1 MNALNYIGKD
11 LNGESWENICISCYR
26 LRYQTEHFTPI
37 SASEGGDAGIE
48 GFTHSGIVIQCYCP
62 EKNYTDDE
70 AYEKIR
76 DKMTTDI
83 GKLLN
88 LKYRDRLVAF
98 GVPTIKE
105 WHLVIPE
112 QKDSRIVKHAE
123 TKRNEVL
130 NTKSE
135 NPDDY
140 QYISEDFKIVVKCA
154 NDFAPEIAKI
164 ILSPYKEYIIQLDK
178 LDISKEDISN
188 CESDK
193 VSNVKRKVHAI
204 IANQTIDISQEK
216 ELVELFIK
224 EYLEGK
230 YHMNE
235 LRITLPEVYEQIFRL
250 ERNCKE
256 EAKLKILLSSQTD
269 NHKTFNKILDDFENK
284 LRTQFSES
292 LDVTTID
299 ILKRDLIASWLADCS
314 LEFRS

>member
-1 MNALNYIGKD
+1 MNALDYLGKN
-11 LNGESWENICISCYR
+11 LNGESWEEICVSCYR
-26 LRYQTEHFTPI
+26 LRYQNEHFTPI

-48 GFTHSGIVIQCYCP
+48 GFTHSRIVIQCYCP
-62 EKNYTDDE
+62 EKHYTDDE
-70 AYEKIR
+70 TYQKIR

-98 GVPTIKE
+98 GVPIIKE

-112 QKDSRIVKHAE
+112 QKDSRIIKHAE

-130 NTKSE
+130 NTKSK

-178 LDISKEDISN
+178 LDISKEDISK
-188 CESDK
+188 CESEK
-193 VSNVKRKVHAI
+193 VANVKRKVHAI
-204 IANQTIDISQEK
+204 IDNQTIDISQENS
-216 ELVELFIK
+216 LVDIFIK
-224 EYLEGK
+224 SYLEGK
-230 YHMNE
+230 YHMSE

-250 ERNCKE
+250 ESNCKD
-256 EAKLKILLSSQTD
+256 EAKLKTLLLSQTD
-269 NHKTFNKILDDFENK
+269 NRKVFAEILKDFENK
-284 LRTQFSES
+284 LTTQFSDS